1 MKLGY
6 IHSNREE
13 QTRVMQVLKMTS
25 ESVALDELGIGRI
38 RDAFAD
44 RMFPGIS
51 TLQKHMKYFSLMP
64 QLYRKATEKRYNR
77 LSEVKAE
84 IIRLERIMTKNLYEG
99 SADKRGITGSEMIG
113 KSGNNYVKY
122 DPAYI
127 YNSGLQTFGILH
139 SPQLYELI
147 YSTSKAL
154 HNGPKVTKTDDEDT
168 NDDADEKSGLFQ
180 FCAFPN
186 VDYDFTQK
194 CTLDLTV
201 EDKDFIVDHILNAE
215 ACQGTLL
222 RYIVDNPDFA
232 IADSFEQIPFR
243 YLPQEIGELQDLAR
257 RFADFIYMVHIRY
270 NYIYSQYQDEE
281 MRIEFQEKLEEYRNS
296 GTNIDKVLNAVSI
309 RENSGKWF
317 CKEVAERIAANDIE
331 ENGALDQLIINR
343 ERRIKG
349 NRRKL
354 GNPARIYD
362 KKNRIHYYKL
372 TYRWETVKTFAEE
385 LRKEAING

>member
-6 IHSNREE
+6 IHNNREE

-84 IIRLERIMTKNLYEG
+84 IIRLERIMTKNLYDG

-122 DPAYI
+122 DPAYM
-127 YNSGLQTFGILH
+127 
-139 SPQLYELI
+139 
-147 YSTSKAL
+147 
-154 HNGPKVTKTDDEDT
+154 
-168 NDDADEKSGLFQ
+168 
-180 FCAFPN
+180 FCSFPN

-243 YLPQEIGELQDLAR
+243 HLPQEIGELQDLAR

-331 ENGALDQLIINR
+331 EDGGLDQLIINR
-343 ERRIKG
+343 ERRVKG
-349 NRRKL
+349 NRRKI
-354 GNPARIYD
+354 GNPAYIYN
-362 KKNRIHYYKL
+362 KRNRIHYYKL
-372 TYRWETVKTFAEE
+372 TYRWETVKTFTEE